1 MSNRLRLAILCGPL
15 TNHYRQKMPY
25 YIYKITPGPTD
36 LTKSLE
42 KLEQHDS
49 FKEAKLRARGMRAA
63 MGDSE
68 AFIIKVMFA
77 DNELDAEEKLM
88 EKREQPILREW
99 EK

>member
-1 MSNRLRLAILCGPL
+1 
-15 TNHYRQKMPY
+15 MPY
-25 YIYKITPGPTD
+25 YIYKVTPGPTD

-42 KLEQHDS
+42 KLEQHDT
-49 FKEAKLRARGMRAA
+49 FRDAKERARAMRAESTNND
-63 MGDSE
+63 GPY
-68 AFIIKVMFA
+68 IKVMFA